1 MNKKHMQKVVEDY
14 LYNSNK
20 NNLEMPRDLYYFII
34 YNYDR
39 IPCEDTLKADKFT
52 FMKEGN
58 DPKVSKLIVYPKIK
72 KYRGQTAEEFFN
84 K

>member
-39 IPCEDTLKADKFT
+39 IPCEDTIKADKFT
-52 FMKEGN
+52 FMKKGN
-58 DPKVSKLIVYPKIK
+58 EPKVSNLKVYSKKK
-72 KYRGQTAEEFFN
+72 KYRVQIAEEFFN

>member
-39 IPCEDTLKADKFT
+39 IPCEDTIKADKFT

-58 DPKVSKLIVYPKIK
+58 DTKVSKLIVYPKIK